1 MKLFSLPL
9 DRSVYSID
17 SMKTPDA
24 KERLIQAMTD
34 ALQRRGLHGSGLT
47 ELLAAANAPKGVLYH
62 HFPGG
67 KTELAVAAVNAT
79 TARLCSMFDTRIASG
94 DPVSALMAWVD
105 GAQKRL
111 AASGYEQGCPLA
123 TIALETTQ
131 VDVEIRA
138 ALADGF
144 ARIRSRIGAAL
155 VRAGY
160 AERSAA
166 SLAAL
171 IVAAY
176 EGGLLQARAA
186 GTPEPMKLVGEALQ
200 CLLVLHRP
208 PGELA

>member
-1 MKLFSLPL
+1 
-9 DRSVYSID
+9 
-17 SMKTPDA
+17 MKTPDA

-47 ELLAAANAPKGVLYH
+47 ELLAAAGAPKGVLYH

-79 TARLCSMFDTRIASG
+79 TARLCSMFDARMGDGNASG
-94 DPVSALMAWVD
+94 DPVAALMAWVD

-123 TIALETTQ
+123 TIALETTRD
-131 VDVEIRA
+131 DVEIRA

-160 AERSAA
+160 PERSAA

-171 IVAAY
+171 IIAAY

-186 GTPEPMKLVGEALQ
+186 ATPEPMKLVGEALQ
-200 CLLVLHRP
+200 SLLALHRP